1 MSRSTR
7 STSPLRFDAVPALT
21 PEMLIEAYR
30 QGIFPMADSY
40 GRRTIRWYAPDP
52 RAVLPLD
59 TFHVPKNVG
68 KLYRQ
73 QRFELT
79 TDRAFGDV
87 IRACS
92 DREETWISSGIIEA
106 YTTMHRLGMAHSV
119 ECWLDG
125 ELAGGLY
132 GVHLGGAFF
141 GESMFHR
148 ARDSSKI
155 ALVHLVQRLRA
166 GGFTLLDI
174 QMVTPT
180 TLQFGAVEI
189 PRKEYVARLNA
200 ALPVQAIWPP
210 DPPTGSEA

>member
-1 MSRSTR
+1 MPS
-7 STSPLRFDAVPALT
+7 LT

-73 QRFELT
+73 NRFELT

-92 DREETWISSGIIEA
+92 DREETWISSAIIEA

-148 ARDSSKI
+148 ARDASKI
-155 ALVHLVQRLRA
+155 ALVHLVDRLRA

-189 PRKEYVARLNA
+189 PRREYLTRLSA
-200 ALPVQAIWPP
+200 ALHVRAVWPP
-210 DPPTGSEA
+210 DSATGSEA

>member
-1 MSRSTR
+1 
-7 STSPLRFDAVPALT
+7 
-21 PEMLIEAYR
+21 MLIEAYR

-73 QRFELT
+73 CRFELT
-79 TDRAFGDV
+79 TDRAFGEV

-92 DREETWISSGIIEA
+92 NREETWISSAIIEA
-106 YTTMHRLGMAHSV
+106 YTAMHRMGLAHSV
-119 ECWLDG
+119 ECWLNG

-141 GESMFHR
+141 GESMFHH

-155 ALVHLVQRLRA
+155 ALVHLVERLRA
-166 GGFTLLDI
+166 GGFALLDI

-180 TLQFGAVEI
+180 TLQFGAEEI
-189 PRKEYVARLNA
+189 PRIEYLKRLSA
-200 ALPVQAIWPP
+200 ALPIRATWPA
-210 DPPTGSEA
+210 DPAAGSDA